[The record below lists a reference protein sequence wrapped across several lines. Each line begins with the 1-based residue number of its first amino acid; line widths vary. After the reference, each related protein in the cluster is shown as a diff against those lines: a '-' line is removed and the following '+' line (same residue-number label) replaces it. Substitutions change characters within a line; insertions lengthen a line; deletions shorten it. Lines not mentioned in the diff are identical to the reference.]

1 MTQNT
6 TNSTTGSALGQSGE
20 KIWPALGTKAH
31 IHYSLKREPFMYAGA
46 EDEEEW
52 KEKSQ
57 VLFVIGATMH
67 LTGVK
72 SVLTACTNKTGFRSC
87 PEKFTECPAGLGE
100 HSWVWHRGWEW
111 LLCLH
116 HPERG
121 QPCSGCPWASAF
133 HHTDMKEFHKGT
145 LTAAS
150 RFMDRKDEPFIL
162 YLTSHNFIWAC
173 LWRDYSII
181 YSSTGCHQNNCNDF
195 FPHGRSEMT
204 LAVRFWIAQNLI
216 RPTNISALTKQT
228 SEKSCQR
235 TLGGLSHCFSR
246 PCEPLGSCTV

>member
-1 MTQNT
+1 M
-6 TNSTTGSALGQSGE
+6 
-20 KIWPALGTKAH
+20 
-31 IHYSLKREPFMYAGA
+31 
-46 EDEEEW
+46 
-52 KEKSQ
+52 
-57 VLFVIGATMH
+57 
-67 LTGVK
+67 
-72 SVLTACTNKTGFRSC
+72 LTACTNKTGFRSC

-121 QPCSGCPWASAF
+121 QPWSGCPWASAF

-162 YLTSHNFIWAC
+162 YLTSRNFIWAC

-181 YSSTGCHQNNCNDF
+181 YSSTGCHQNNCNEC

-204 LAVRFWIAQNLI
+204 LAVRFWIAQNLT

-235 TLGGLSHCFSR
+235 TLWAIALFQSSLWAIRLLYSLNTNIFWFDFSSMQF
-246 PCEPLGSCTV
+246 ELAKPLFQALELHN